1 MHPTGKPFVSTALD
15 ANLALT
21 RADVAVPEEERVLL
35 DTVAEHFGV
44 RQLAERMLKEL
55 HHPLRNPRVV
65 SQELRELTG
74 GMLHY
79 YEGTERRAE
88 CMLRLEAVFAA
99 LYPDLEDE
107 VEIQALARTH
117 LQFLE
122 RLAGSPY
129 REAYAGTLREGVAA
143 LEQVC
148 KRHPSALLVHGG
160 LVRRLAAKLGDG
172 TPAGRLATNLY
183 AALCGEALADWLGIL
198 GRPIPG
204 VTWGQDPLGLVEAF
218 AGFRDSVEHS
228 RAVAEASSETSAWR
242 ELPSPQELLNAFFA
256 AVDTVPSL
264 IDRVTIL
271 VDLLGEPEL
280 QYRSRE
286 VLRRLYF
293 ALQQLCGSGDSE
305 EVSRAVDLI
314 TGCLKADDQREKQWL
329 FEGITRLGEE
339 IARRGDF
346 QLVEHFIDRFIST
359 GFEPPGIQ
367 GTTEEW
373 EVEVNPYHL
382 VCLRTWLAVI
392 RSDPRRFE
400 RLLSALAIQLHFR
413 GVFVNDTDLFQRDVS
428 RLLNGGVAESFSLV
442 LQLVRHLPVFFSAV
456 GSEGELR
463 EVSTRIDQISY
474 RQDAVIHFLRK
485 QAHAES
491 NSRLVEFCRA
501 VYTWWRTAD
510 PSHLDPFIPESLR
523 RSLSSEDPWFKGA
536 HEAISGLERTSG
548 LTEEDLDELPPEAFA
563 TALQALGPVDAVHR
577 ERALLLVRLYR
588 LLKAKYDYD
597 PGETLE
603 ALEGSNLVPHEH
615 RQAFEA
621 AVAGGDHLEI
631 LHHGHTL
638 LEDLKAMV
646 TDPATTEP
654 FENLYYKRHIAV
666 GIPSVYGTYHEP
678 KFDALGLML
687 RLMRFLTTHLEA
699 CIEEF
704 PAGFMTRDTLL
715 RAASLM
721 HEILRA
727 LGVAGL
733 RVKNLSEQV
742 GLLKEVLDWGNL
754 TVGQYLNLLEMI
766 SEALGNSVEV
776 NFIAPHERNLERIL
790 PELLASRNLDEQGLL
805 EARGALAEEFLR
817 STVASI
823 YGVQE
828 LDVFVNR
835 VRDGLRTMTD
845 TLSRSACAAVL
856 TYRADRLVQPIQ
868 GETGGHADPLFI
880 GAKGAGLRRLATLS
894 LPVPPGFVLST
905 ELFRILPALGHGA
918 LMDDTRR
925 RIRQALEELEAAT
938 GRRLGDPEH
947 PLLLS
952 VRSGAA
958 FSMPGMMDTIL
969 NVGLNEKI
977 AEAMARDEVSAW
989 TAWDSYRRFVQNVAM
1004 SRGVERDA
1012 FDAIMLDFKE
1022 RHEIV
1027 RKMEFSAEQ
1036 MKALAHRYRELAGQ
1050 RGALPEDDPFEQLLQ
1065 AVFLVLRSW
1074 SSEGARLFRQ
1084 RLGLAEEWGTAVIVQ
1099 RMVFGNLGPGSGS
1112 GVVFTRDPWSSR
1124 TGVELYGDFTRR
1136 SQGEDVVAGLVHPLP
1151 ISEKQRLTRQRKETV
1166 SMETVFPEVYTRLR
1180 EIAERLILEE
1190 GFEHQEIEFTFE
1202 SERAEDLYLLQTRPL
1217 RLLRQEKTVVF
1228 AHTEE
1233 LVRRLLTRGTGVSGG
1248 AISGAMAFTMDDI
1261 RRLKD
1266 EDPKLP
1272 VILVRPDTVPEDIP
1286 LLLQADGLLTSRGG
1300 ATSHA
1305 AITAKRL
1312 GKVCVVNCHDL
1323 VVVEGEQAAT
1333 IGNRSFHAGDMVS
1346 IDGVLGNVYE
1356 GRHEVLTMKA
1366 RRTSIRGGIT

>member
-21 RADVAVPEEERVLL
+21 RADVAIPDQERILL
-35 DTVAEHFGV
+35 DTVASHFGV
-44 RQLAERMLKEL
+44 RQLAERMLREL

-65 SQELRELTG
+65 AQDLRDLTG

-79 YEGTERRAE
+79 YEGSEKRRA
-88 CMLRLEAVFAA
+88 CMARLDAIFTE
-99 LYPDLEDE
+99 LYPALEDE
-107 VEIQALARTH
+107 TSVQALARTH
-117 LQFLE
+117 IQFLE

-129 REAYAGTLREGVAA
+129 REAYSGPLEGGVAN
-143 LEQVC
+143 LEDVC
-148 KRHPSALLVHGG
+148 GRHPAALLVHGG
-160 LVRRLAAKLGDG
+160 LVRRLAAKLGPD
-172 TPAGRLATNLY
+172 TPSGAR
-183 AALCGEALADWLGIL
+183 AALLYGTLCAEAMADWERIL
-198 GRPIPG
+198 ERPIPG
-204 VTWGQDPLGLVEAF
+204 VTWGDAPLGSLKELAAF
-218 AGFRDSVEHS
+218 RRNLEGGRIPAGEGPPPQ
-228 RAVAEASSETSAWR
+228 ALL

-256 AVDTVPSL
+256 AVDALPSL

-293 ALQQLCGSGDSE
+293 ALQQLCASGSSG

-346 QLVEHFIDRFIST
+346 QLVEHFIDRFIAT
-359 GFEPPGIQ
+359 GFEPPGIR

-428 RLLNGGVAESFSLV
+428 QLLNGGVAESFSLV

-463 EVSTRIDQISY
+463 EVSTRIDQIAY

-491 NSRLVEFCRA
+491 NSRLVEFTRV
-501 VYTWWRTAD
+501 VYAWWRTGD

-523 RSLSSEDPWFKGA
+523 RSLSPDDPWFKGA
-536 HEAISGLERTSG
+536 HEALVGLQKTAG
-548 LTEEDLDELPPEAFA
+548 LTEKDLDALPVEAFA
-563 TALQALGPVDAVHR
+563 EGLGALGSVDPVHR
-577 ERALLLVRLYR
+577 ERALLLVRCHH

-597 PGETLE
+597 PAETLQE
-603 ALEGSNLVPHEH
+603 LDGANLVPHEH
-615 RQAFEA
+615 RTAFET
-621 AVAGGDHLEI
+621 AVGGGDHLEI
-631 LHHGHTL
+631 LHHGHTI
-638 LEDLKAMV
+638 LEDLKAVV
-646 TDPATTEP
+646 TDPQRTEP

-666 GIPSVYGTYHEP
+666 GIPSVYGTYHEA

-687 RLMRFLTTHLEA
+687 RLMRYLRTHLEA
-699 CIEEF
+699 CIAEL
-704 PAGFMTRDTLL
+704 PSGFTTRDTLL

-727 LGVAGL
+727 LRVAGL

-742 GLLKEVLDWGNL
+742 GLLEEVLDWGNL
-754 TVGQYLNLLEMI
+754 SVGQYLNLLEMI
-766 SEALGNSVEV
+766 SEALNSSVEV

-790 PELLASRNLDEQGLL
+790 PDLLADRQLPEQELL
-805 EARGALAEEFLR
+805 EAKGALGEEFLR
-817 STVASI
+817 STVAAI

-828 LDVFVNR
+828 LDLFVGR

-845 TLSRSACAAVL
+845 TLSRAACAAVL
-856 TYRADRLVQPIQ
+856 TYRADRLVEPIH
-868 GETGGHADPLFI
+868 GESGGRADPLFV
-880 GAKGAGLRRLATLS
+880 GAKGAGLRRLAGLG

-925 RIRQALEELEAAT
+925 RIRRALNDLEAAT
-938 GRRLGDPEH
+938 GRRLGDPER

-969 NVGLNEKI
+969 NVGLNEAI
-977 AEAMARDEVSAW
+977 VQAMARDEGSAW
-989 TAWDSYRRFVQNVAM
+989 TAWDSYRRFIQNVAM
-1004 SRGVERDA
+1004 SQGVARDA
-1012 FDAIMLDFKE
+1012 FDAIMLECKE
-1022 RHEIV
+1022 RHGIE
-1027 RKMEFSAEQ
+1027 RKIEFTAEQ
-1036 MKALAHRYRELAGQ
+1036 MRSLAVSYRDLAAA
-1050 RGALPEDDPFEQLLQ
+1050 RGVLPDDDPVEQVLQ
-1065 AVFLVLRSW
+1065 AVLLVLRSW
-1074 SSEGARLFRQ
+1074 SSEGARLYRQ
-1084 RLGLAEEWGTAVIVQ
+1084 QLGLAEDWGTAVIVQ

-1112 GVVFTRDPWSSR
+1112 GVVFTRDPWSAH

-1151 ISEKQRLTRQRKETV
+1151 ISEKQRLTRQRREPLSLETA
-1166 SMETVFPEVYTRLR
+1166 FPEIYARLR

-1202 SERAEDLYLLQTRPL
+1202 SGEARDLYLLQTRPL
-1217 RLLRQEKTVVF
+1217 RLLRQERTVVF
-1228 AHTEE
+1228 AHSER
-1233 LVRRLLTRGTGVSGG
+1233 LVASLLTRGTGVSGG
-1248 AISGAMAFTMDDI
+1248 AISGAIAFTMEDI
-1261 RRLKD
+1261 RRLKE

-1286 LLLQADGLLTSRGG
+1286 LLLLADGLLTSRGG

-1323 VVVEGEQAAT
+1323 AMVEGERRAR
-1333 IGNRSFHAGDMVS
+1333 IGDRSFETGDMVS

-1356 GRHEVLTMKA
+1356 GRHEVLTAMA
-1366 RRTSIRGGIT
+1366 QRASIRGGIT

>member
-21 RADVAVPEEERVLL
+21 RADVVIPGEEKVLL
-35 DTVAEHFGV
+35 DTVTAHFGV

-65 SQELRELTG
+65 SQELRDLTG

-79 YEGTERRAE
+79 YEGSEQRRL
-88 CMLRLEAVFAA
+88 CMMRLEGIFAE
-99 LYPDLEDE
+99 LYPSLEDE
-107 VEIQALARTH
+107 AEVQTLARTH

-122 RLAGSPY
+122 RLANSPY
-129 REAYAGTLREGVAA
+129 REEYSDPLQEGVAA
-143 LEQVC
+143 LEKVC
-148 KRHPSALLVHGG
+148 ALHPSALLVHGG
-160 LVRRLAAKLGDG
+160 LVRRLAGKLGHD
-172 TPAGRLATNLY
+172 TPAGARTAVLY
-183 AALCGEALADWLGIL
+183 GTLCSDAMADWVRIL
-198 GRPIPG
+198 ERPISG
-204 VTWGQDPLGLVEAF
+204 VTWGTDPLGALEAF
-218 AGFRDSVEHS
+218 APFRTTIE
-228 RAVAEASSETSAWR
+228 RAMAVAASNVEPATR
-242 ELPSPQELLNAFFA
+242 LELPSPQELLNAFFT

-271 VDLLGEPEL
+271 VDLLGEPEF

-293 ALQQLCGSGDSE
+293 ALQQLCASGDSH

-346 QLVEHFIDRFIST
+346 QLIEHFIDRFIAT
-359 GFEPPGIQ
+359 GFEPPGIK

-413 GVFVNDTDLFQRDVS
+413 GVFVNDTDLFQRDIS
-428 RLLNGGVAESFSLV
+428 QLLNGGVAKSFSLV

-491 NSRLVEFCRA
+491 NSRLVEFTRA
-501 VYTWWRTAD
+501 VYTWWRTGDAT
-510 PSHLDPFIPESLR
+510 HLDPFIPESLR
-523 RSLSSEDPWFKGA
+523 RSLSPDDPWFQGA
-536 HEAISGLERTSG
+536 HDALSGLENTTG
-548 LTEEDLDELPPEAFA
+548 LTEKDLDELPVDAFA
-563 TALQALGPVDAVHR
+563 EGLQSVGSVDPVHR

-597 PGETLE
+597 PGETLD

-615 RQAFEA
+615 RKLFEA

-638 LEDLKAMV
+638 LEDLKAVV
-646 TDPATTEP
+646 TDPSKTEP

-687 RLMRFLTTHLEA
+687 RLMRFLTVHLEA
-699 CIEEF
+699 CIAEF
-704 PAGFMTRDTLL
+704 PTGFMTRDTLL

-790 PELLASRNLDEQGLL
+790 PDLLADRDLDEQELL
-805 EARGALAEEFLR
+805 EAKGALAEEFLR

-828 LDVFVNR
+828 LDLFVNR
-835 VRDGLRTMTD
+835 VREGLRIMTD
-845 TLSRSACAAVL
+845 TLSRNACVAVL
-856 TYRADRLVQPIQ
+856 AYRADRLVRPIQ
-868 GETGGHADPLFI
+868 GEGDVHPDPLFV
-880 GAKGAGLRRLATLS
+880 GAKGAGLQRLAS
-894 LPVPPGFVLST
+894 LGLPIPPGFILST

-918 LMDDTRR
+918 LMEDTRR
-925 RIRQALEELEAAT
+925 RIRRALDEMEAAT
-938 GRRLGDPEH
+938 GRRLGDPDR

-969 NVGLNEKI
+969 NVGLNDEI
-977 AEAMARDEVSAW
+977 VEAMAHDELSAW
-989 TAWDSYRRFVQNVAM
+989 TAWDSYRRFIQNVAM
-1004 SRGVERDA
+1004 SQGVDRDA
-1012 FDAIMLDFKE
+1012 FDAIMLEFKE
-1022 RHEIV
+1022 RHNIA

-1036 MKALAHRYRELAGQ
+1036 MKTLALSYRELAGE

-1074 SSEGARLFRQ
+1074 GSEGARLFRQ

-1099 RMVFGNLGPGSGS
+1099 RMVFGNLGANSGS
-1112 GVVFTRDPWSSR
+1112 GVVFTRDPWSSH
-1124 TGVELYGDFTRR
+1124 TGVELYGDFTRC

-1151 ISEKQRLTRQRKETV
+1151 ISEKQRLTRESKEPM
-1166 SMETVFPEVYTRLR
+1166 SMETAFPEVYTRLR

-1202 SERAEDLYLLQTRPL
+1202 SERAGDLYLLQTRPL

-1228 AHTEE
+1228 AHTES
-1233 LVRRLLTRGTGVSGG
+1233 LMKSLLTRGTGVSGG
-1248 AISGAMAFTMDDI
+1248 AISGAIAFTMDDI

-1323 VVVEGEQAAT
+1323 VVVEGEHGAK
-1333 IGNRSFHAGDMVS
+1333 IGNRRFETGDMVS

-1356 GRHEVLTMKA
+1356 GRHEVLTTA
-1366 RRTSIRGGIT
+1366 AHRASIRGGIT